1 MFSKLSRYRPLPN
14 AVTVDVGGASA
25 ESKTLRL
32 LPAVTGTQ
40 QHTVE
45 ETDRLDHLAY
55 KYYRQTTRWWRICD
69 ANPEIES
76 PLALLGAGPVVTYR
90 IPLGTGA
97 AGDGF
102 PWSAL
107 RSAVAALAGVEEVAA
122 VEEPI
127 APVDVREPGGLYP
140 VYEGRYGRALLV
152 RFNRLATAIEEV
164 SVAVTGVMDA
174 AGLDSGQPAEIGRV
188 GKPIT
193 IPSRPVG
200 RRT

>member
-1 MFSKLSRYRPLPN
+1 MFSKLSRYRPLPD
-14 AVTVDVGGASA
+14 AVTVDARGASA

-90 IPLGTGA
+90 FPLGTGA

-107 RSAVAALAGVEEVAA
+107 RSTVTALVGVEDAVA
-122 VEEPI
+122 VEEEI
-127 APVDVREPGGLYP
+127 APVTVTDENGRSYDQ
-140 VYEGRYGRALLV
+140 GRYRRTLV
-152 RFNRLATAIEEV
+152 VRLNRLATALEEV
-164 SVAVTGVMDA
+164 SAAVTGVMDA
-174 AGLDSGQPAEIGRV
+174 AGLDSGQPAEIGRI

-193 IPSRPVG
+193 IPPRPAG
-200 RRT
+200 RRS